1 MSENY
6 QKNNRTPAE
15 KKPGSN
21 QQQNK
26 ANPSQQKQNKQNPN
40 QSK

>member
-6 QKNNRTPAE
+6 QKNNRNPAE
-15 KKPGSN
+15 NKPSSN

-26 ANPSQQKQNKQNPN
+26 ANPNQQKQNKQNPN